1 VVAGATVLTPS
12 ALAPLSKSLPAGDY
26 CLEVHMA
33 RLVFAV
39 ACLAVLS
46 PAGSGAQ
53 VPAGGGAQGPARA
66 DVPVLLARL
75 EGDWA
80 GEGTILGQPATVEM
94 HWTPALAGAFL
105 RLTWVSHIGAAP
117 KAARFEGQAY
127 YRRTG
132 AGVTRATWFDSSGQV
147 RPIVV
152 SSTGDAL
159 VAAWGTP
166 ETEVGETTYRL
177 ESATRVLVV
186 DRVRQK
192 DGTWREFGR
201 SILSRTLPPA

>member
-1 VVAGATVLTPS
+1 MT
-12 ALAPLSKSLPAGDY
+12 
-26 CLEVHMA
+26 
-33 RLVFAV
+33 RLVFALACV
-39 ACLAVLS
+39 AALS
-46 PAGSGAQ
+46 PAAGAAQ
-53 VPAGGGAQGPARA
+53 VPAGA
-66 DVPVLLARL
+66 DVPALLARL
-75 EGDWA
+75 EGDWT
-80 GEGTILGQPATVEM
+80 GEGTILGRPATVEM

-105 RLTWVSHIGAAP
+105 RLTWVSHIGAGPQAV
-117 KAARFEGQAY
+117 RFEGQAY
-127 YRRTG
+127 YRRSG
-132 AGVTRATWFDSSGQV
+132 AGAARATWFDSSGQV

-152 SSTGDAL
+152 SAAGDAL